1 MVSNEYDVVV
11 IGSGPAGYWASLIAC
26 VRGLK
31 VAVVEERRVG
41 GTCLNYGC
49 VPLVTALN
57 YVSALNLIKKLSDDV
72 SGISLRGLTVN
83 VAEMFKYVERNVSSP
98 ISDSMKKTLEDL
110 GAEIIYGKAVLVD
123 GHTAN
128 VGGKHVRFKKAVI
141 STGLSWNP
149 ASNIRSCVEFTSIK
163 EIPNKLL
170 VIGAN
175 PFGLPI
181 ASLFGLLGS
190 EVLVVEESPQILE
203 GFDREVCEYLTMLL
217 GDINVK
223 VMLSTKL
230 SSLVSS
236 DKAKEV
242 RLSTPDGEISVSVDE
257 VIDAAHYVPRL
268 DVLGGV
274 NVKLRNGYIWVDEY
288 LRTSL
293 NNIYA
298 AGDVVGT
305 SLYAN
310 TAIVHGIVVGE
321 NVSGGNMRVKSNS
334 IPRYVFTYPEVLSV
348 GLTEDDARRMG
359 YEVSTA
365 RQSLTS
371 NAVVRGIGGGGMVK
385 VIVDSKYR
393 GILGV
398 HAVGHKVVET
408 FNEGIVAVALESTID
423 SLINTYLAHPTVG
436 EELRNALIQVF
447 KP

>member
-1 MVSNEYDVVV
+1 MASSEYDVIV

-26 VRGLK
+26 IRGLK
-31 VAVVEERRVG
+31 VAVVEERKVG

-49 VPLVTALN
+49 VPLITALN
-57 YVSALNLIKKLSDDV
+57 YLSSIDMIKKLSSEN
-72 SGISLRGLTVN
+72 SGIILGGLTVS
-83 VAEMFKYVERNVSSP
+83 VAEMFKYVNHNVTSP

-110 GAEIIYGKAVLVD
+110 GAEIICGKAVLVD
-123 GHTAN
+123 EHTAN

-149 ASNIRSCVEFTSIK
+149 ISSARPSTEFTLIE
-163 EIPNKLL
+163 EIPSKLL
-170 VIGAN
+170 IIGAN

-190 EVLVVEESPQILE
+190 EVLVVEESSQILE
-203 GFDREVCEYLTMLL
+203 GFDREVCEYLMMLL

-223 VMLSTKL
+223 IMLNTKL
-230 SSLVSS
+230 SRLVSS
-236 DKAKEV
+236 GNVKEV
-242 RLSTPDGEISVSVDE
+242 VLSTPDGEVGVGVDE
-257 VIDAAHYVPRL
+257 VIDATHYTPRL
-268 DVLGGV
+268 DVLGNV
-274 NVKLRNGYIWVDEY
+274 DVKLHNGYIWTDEY

-305 SLYAN
+305 SLYAH
-310 TAIVHGIVVGE
+310 TAIAHGIIAGE
-321 NVSGGNMRVKSNS
+321 NVSGGSMRVRSS
-334 IPRYVFTYPEVLSV
+334 MPRYVFTYPEVVSV
-348 GLTEDDARRMG
+348 GLTEDDARRLG
-359 YEVSTA
+359 YEISIA

-371 NAVVRGIGGGGMVK
+371 NAVVRGVRGSGMVK
-385 VIVDSKYR
+385 VIVDSKYG
-393 GILGV
+393 GILGI
-398 HAVGHKVVET
+398 HAVGHRVTEII
-408 FNEGIVAVALESTID
+408 NESIVTISLESTAE